1 MTLTFRSPGNK
12 FHHSVWYFLT
22 RYVLVLF
29 SLTFVLSGGLELVS
43 SSSFFPW
50 VSLQES
56 YHHIACHSLRCCPV
70 SNSVS
75 LVSPPKL
82 PDWDPLYC
90 FDIPLMWH
98 PLESLLSINF
108 TTSNESFL
116 FDAVVAVSANGIW
129 NMISMMWYDFVQLIF
144 NCNWQ
149 LLAKLW
155 FGVGRKWKLL
165 EQKALIDYFKVA
177 LMNHLF
183 LLLHFHQTHNSN

>member
-1 MTLTFRSPGNK
+1 MTLTFRSPGKK
-12 FHHSVWYFLT
+12 FHHSIWCFLT

-56 YHHIACHSLRCCPV
+56 YHHIARHSLRCCPV

-90 FDIPLMWH
+90 FDIPLLWH
-98 PLESLLSINF
+98 PIESLLSINF

-116 FDAVVAVSANGIW
+116 FDVSDVIWFCEANFQLQVAIACETLIW
-129 NMISMMWYDFVQLIF
+129 SRQEVKTAGTKSFDW
-144 NCNWQ
+144 
-149 LLAKLW
+149 
-155 FGVGRKWKLL
+155 
-165 EQKALIDYFKVA
+165 
-177 LMNHLF
+177 LF
-183 LLLHFHQTHNSN
+183 